1 MKKAFIFDMD
11 GVLIDSEPLWEQAEL
26 DILHRHGIPIRREEL
41 AAAVGL
47 PSKSIIRYAGELY
60 DTPVDVEAISNELLD
75 YAIAQILQA
84 KPLMAGVK
92 QTLELLAANGVKLAI
107 ASASPRYMLETIVES
122 CGIAHYFDYIASA
135 AELAYNKPHPEVYL
149 QAARGLGALPSMCVG
164 IEDSKVG
171 MTAVKAASMSCIV
184 IPTAQDFDGPYW
196 ALADVKLNNLL
207 EINQTL
213 IESL

>member
-11 GVLIDSEPLWEQAEL
+11 GVLIDSEPFWEQAEL
-26 DILHRHGIPIRREEL
+26 DILHRHGIPILREEL

-84 KPLMAGVK
+84 RPLMAGVK
-92 QTLELLAANGVKLAI
+92 QTLELLVANGVKLAI
-107 ASASPRYMLETIVES
+107 ASASPRYMLENIVES

-135 AELAYNKPHPEVYL
+135 TELAYNKPHPEVYL
-149 QAARGLGALPSMCVG
+149 QAARGLGVLPSACVG

-196 ALADVKLNNLL
+196 ALADVKLGNLL
-207 EINQTL
+207 EINQAL